1 MMIRL
6 NDYRRSKVPAPKV
19 ARKIA
24 VQEETNVAIRNGK
37 GEEVGVDAYF
47 LGCDE
52 GALAS
57 SFTGTTASR

>member
-1 MMIRL
+1 MLDLREL
-6 NDYRRSKVPAPKV
+6 LGERVAPKA

-24 VQEETNVAIRNGK
+24 VQKEANVVIHNGK

-57 SFTGTTASR
+57 SFTGTTTSR